1 MDYYNKYI
9 KYKTKYLELKY
20 DNQYGGGGDDDDVP
34 CDKVFSNGNGTC
46 WAVAIQEI
54 LGFGHFTSK
63 QLKKK
68 AMLFNN
74 ASVDIIK
81 KNVLDFI
88 NEQILKDDIEL
99 RNVFEHFDIFS
110 DDNII
115 YVKNILYKFIE
126 RYYKK
131 VINTQFTP
139 ESSYL
144 LPSNQERCEY
154 KIAINFKQLF
164 DISNKTPPTL
174 FGGSIYDEYLFC
186 NLLSIFFLD
195 YKVSFTNYYDNFN
208 KIIFERATD
217 LGILINIPEHT
228 CCLFICDNKQ
238 KFYNDNDHQIYECEW
253 IQILKESNPTDYLY
267 IKRNGCIKF
276 TSTRSTDADEML
288 VDYLTVISKH
298 NIKDTELDSDIKT
311 VLQLKHVRNTVDRD
325 LQFTNVK
332 KIKDREL
339 QKIAGDFYQDM
350 PKEEGFMSKEN
361 AIIMYTLAAEQ
372 DNAEA
377 KYMLGII
384 YYKGNG
390 VTQDYEQAE
399 QFFTSAAEQDN
410 VDAKYMLGVMYYEGN
425 GVTQDYEQAK
435 EWYTSAATQGH
446 AKAKYMLGVMY
457 YEGNGVTQDYEQ
469 AKEWYTSAAEQ
480 GYAKAQYMLGVMYYY
495 GKGVTLD
502 YEQAKQLFILAANQ
516 GNHAAQYMLGI
527 IYYEGNGVTQDYEE
541 AKEWYTSAAEQG
553 YAKAQYML
561 GVMYYEG
568 NVVTLDYKK
577 AKQLFIRAANQG
589 NLAAQ
594 YMLGIIY
601 YEGNGTIKNYNLA
614 KEFFSSAAEQG
625 YAEAQYILGIIYYDG
640 VSIAKDH
647 KKAKELFDLAATQ
660 GHAKAQYM
668 LEVMYDEGNDVAKD

>member
-20 DNQYGGGGDDDDVP
+20 KTKYLELKYDNQYGGGDDDDVP

-46 WAVAIQEI
+46 WAVAIQEV

-88 NEQILKDDIEL
+88 NEQILKIKDDIEL

-139 ESSYL
+139 ELSYL
-144 LPSNQERCEY
+144 FPSNQERCEY
-154 KIAINFKQLF
+154 KIAINFKKLF
-164 DISNKTPPTL
+164 DISDKTPHAS
-174 FGGSIYDEYLFC
+174 FGGFIYDEYLFC

-253 IQILKESNPTDYLY
+253 IQILKESHPTDYLY

-361 AIIMYTLAAEQ
+361 AIIMYTLAATQ
-372 DNAEA
+372 GDAEA

-384 YYKGNG
+384 
-390 VTQDYEQAE
+390 
-399 QFFTSAAEQDN
+399 
-410 VDAKYMLGVMYYEGN
+410 
-425 GVTQDYEQAK
+425 
-435 EWYTSAATQGH
+435 
-446 AKAKYMLGVMY
+446 Y

-480 GYAKAQYMLGVMYYY
+480 GHAEAQYMLGVMYYY

-502 YEQAKQLFILAANQ
+502 YEQAEQFFTSAAEQDNVD
-516 GNHAAQYMLGI
+516 ATYMLGVM
-527 IYYEGNGVTQDYEE
+527 YYEGNGVTQDYEQAE
-541 AKEWYTSAAEQG
+541 QFFTSAAEQG
-553 YAKAQYML
+553 YAKARYML
-561 GVMYYEG
+561 GVMYYYG
-568 NVVTLDYKK
+568 KGVTLDYKQ
-577 AKQLFIRAANQG
+577 ARQLFISAANQG

-601 YEGNGTIKNYNLA
+601 YETKNYNLA
-614 KEFFSSAAEQG
+614 KRFFSSAAEQG
-625 YAEAQYILGIIYYDG
+625 YAEAQ
-640 VSIAKDH
+640 H
-647 KKAKELFDLAATQ
+647 
-660 GHAKAQYM
+660 M
-668 LEVMYDEGNDVAKD
+668 LEVMNDEGNGVAKD

>member
-20 DNQYGGGGDDDDVP
+20 DNQYGGGDDDVP

-46 WAVAIQEI
+46 WAVAIQEV

-88 NEQILKDDIEL
+88 NKQILKIKDDIEL

-110 DDNII
+110 EDNII

-139 ESSYL
+139 ELSYL
-144 LPSNQERCEY
+144 SPSNQERCEY
-154 KIAINFKQLF
+154 KIAINFKKLF
-164 DISNKTPPTL
+164 DISDKTPHAS
-174 FGGSIYDEYLFC
+174 FGGFIYDEYLFC

-208 KIIFERATD
+208 TINFERATD

-276 TSTRSTDADEML
+276 TSTRSTDADEMI

-311 VLQLKHVRNTVDRD
+311 VLQLKHVRNIVDRD

-339 QKIAGDFYQDM
+339 QKFAGDFYQDM
-350 PKEEGFMSKEN
+350 PKEEGFISKEN

-372 DNAEA
+372 ND
-377 KYMLGII
+377 
-384 YYKGNG
+384 
-390 VTQDYEQAE
+390 
-399 QFFTSAAEQDN
+399 
-410 VDAKYMLGVMYYEGN
+410 VDAKNMLGFMYYEGN

-435 EWYTSAATQGH
+435 KWYTSAAEQGNVY
-446 AKAKYMLGVMY
+446 AKYMLGIMYYNGEGVTLDYEQAEQFFTSAAEQNDVDAKYMLGFMY

-469 AKEWYTSAAEQ
+469 AKKWYTSAAEQ
-480 GYAKAQYMLGVMYYY
+480 GYAKAQYKLGVMYYY
-495 GKGVTLD
+495 GEGVTLD
-502 YEQAKQLFILAANQ
+502 YKQAKQLFIL
-516 GNHAAQYMLGI
+516 
-527 IYYEGNGVTQDYEE
+527 
-541 AKEWYTSAAEQG
+541 
-553 YAKAQYML
+553 
-561 GVMYYEG
+561 
-568 NVVTLDYKK
+568 
-577 AKQLFIRAANQG
+577 AANQG

-601 YEGNGTIKNYNLA
+601 YETKNYNLA
-614 KEFFSSAAEQG
+614 KQFFSSAAEQG
-625 YAEAQYILGIIYYDG
+625 YAEAQY
-640 VSIAKDH
+640 
-647 KKAKELFDLAATQ
+647 
-660 GHAKAQYM
+660 M
-668 LEVMYDEGNDVAKD
+668 LEVMYDEGNGVAKD